1 MHNGPV
7 RCNFRPSPGVMHLS
21 DGITVQSPATE
32 GGSATDFAAFMRR
45 HQDMVYSTASR
56 LSGNDAQAEDITQEV
71 FLRAHRHYAEL
82 HDNPRA
88 AGWLRTV
95 ATNLTFTYLTRYR
108 RRWVFF
114 SQMQEGADG
123 EDDVE
128 LPFTSDADV
137 DGDAQQGERHA
148 IIEQALRELP
158 EQQRVP
164 LVLFHFEDMPYEEI
178 AAKLRV
184 SLAKIKTD
192 IHRGRIA
199 LARVLAAR
207 GITAAEA
214 MP

>member
-1 MHNGPV
+1 
-7 RCNFRPSPGVMHLS
+7 MHLS
-21 DGITVQSPATE
+21 DGTTVHPPATE
-32 GGSATDFAAFMRR
+32 GGSATEFAAFMRK

-71 FLRAHRHYAEL
+71 FLRAHKRYAEL
-82 HDNPRA
+82 KDNPRA

-95 ATNLTFTYLTRYR
+95 ARNMTFTYLTRHR

-123 EDDVE
+123 EEEME
-128 LPFTSDADV
+128 LGFASDADV
-137 DGDAQQGERHA
+137 DGEVQSGERHA
-148 IIEQALRELP
+148 VIESALRELP

-164 LVLFHFEDMPYEEI
+164 LVLFHFEDMPYDEI
-178 AAKLRV
+178 ATKLRV
-184 SLAKIKTD
+184 SLAKVKTD

-199 LARVLAAR
+199 LSRVLAAR